1 MTTEEFDA
9 YWPLV
14 STVYTKIGGALTQQN
29 GDVVVQKYE
38 CRLRKSKKGGKG
50 PPEKEGVKKK
60 YSATVRQPGLCQ
72 VRMKITRTVAAPVTV
87 TIQRLDGEEHQHDLE
102 RSREIAPSSLAIQLA
117 AAEAAKGYGAAQV
130 LNVMKGVGAPQGT
143 ERLNAVSGRHLER

>member
-38 CRLRKSKKGGKG
+38 CRLRKSKKGGKAR
-50 PPEKEGVKKK
+50 PAREGVKKK

-87 TIQRLDGEEHQHDLE
+87 TIQRLDGEERQHDLE
-102 RSREIAPSSLAIQLA
+102 RTC
-117 AAEAAKGYGAAQV
+117 
-130 LNVMKGVGAPQGT
+130 LN
-143 ERLNAVSGRHLER
+143 RF